1 MLDIVGDL
9 FRWASNHPMAARAS
23 ASLPGRYVLREKF
36 IDDHPNAARK
46 LAEGVSRAVEWA

>member
-23 ASLPGRYVLREKF
+23 ASLPGVLREKF